1 MTNKK
6 GLCKYLKNIIGMFT
20 ADSIYYNH
28 CVTGVDADVCPEG
41 HYCPTGTTNPVACPK
56 GTYSN
61 STGLEAAIDCV
72 KCDPGQYCDQPGLT
86 EPSGPCSAG

>member
-1 MTNKK
+1 MKNEKGVCNKFK
-6 GLCKYLKNIIGMFT
+6 ILIVCSLVIIC
-20 ADSIYYNH
+20 YYNC

-72 KCDPGQYCDQPGLT
+72 KCDPGQYCDQLGLT